1 MNSGHY
7 VRSKTN
13 VQRTEWKFVQI
24 CGQYKF
30 WKTEMNYYDSLFHG
44 KIKDHI
50 ETQVWNLYKCPEDEV
65 VIKVHV
71 CQQSTAVDCG
81 VYTVANAFY
90 ILSNVNITSR
100 QLKKNAMWE
109 HLQLCIK
116 VGKFDEFPESE
127 STEIM
132 LYCPE
137 ISFKFDVFWTWYG
150 TISKIKIYIW
160 LNVTDVRNG
169 FIENVKISLTF
180 WEEIVWSLVLFWL
193 HLILY

>member
-1 MNSGHY
+1 M
-7 VRSKTN
+7 
-13 VQRTEWKFVQI
+13 
-24 CGQYKF
+24 
-30 WKTEMNYYDSLFHG
+30 
-44 KIKDHI
+44 
-50 ETQVWNLYKCPEDEV
+50 YKCPEDEV

-81 VYTVANAFY
+81 VYTVADAFY

-100 QLKKNAMWE
+100 QLKKNAMRE
-109 HLQLCIK
+109 HLLLCIK

-127 STEIM
+127 STEIV

-150 TISKIKIYIW
+150 TISKIKIYLW